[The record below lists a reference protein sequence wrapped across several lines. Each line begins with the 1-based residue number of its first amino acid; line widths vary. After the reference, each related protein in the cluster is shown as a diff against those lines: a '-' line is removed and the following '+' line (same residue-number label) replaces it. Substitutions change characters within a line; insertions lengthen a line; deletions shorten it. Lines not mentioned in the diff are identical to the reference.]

1 MYRKGIGQGGVFRP
15 IYRSGTRAGEFLATA
30 AAALTNASRDFERT

>member
-15 IYRSGTRAGEFLATA
+15 IYRTRAGEFLATA